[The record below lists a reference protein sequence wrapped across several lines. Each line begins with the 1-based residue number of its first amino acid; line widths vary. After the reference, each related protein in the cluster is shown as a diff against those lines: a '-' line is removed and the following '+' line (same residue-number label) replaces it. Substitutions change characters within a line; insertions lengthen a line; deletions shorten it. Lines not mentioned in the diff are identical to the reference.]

1 MEARTWSE
9 SRFSRLFLIGI
20 FIDLVNPPEDWIV
33 GMRLFRG
40 PFLIILFLF
49 LLSINLYVLK
59 NFNINYVKIFKLK
72 GGNKENHFKKILAIS
87 LLLFAVYIVSL
98 SYFIHPSIFNV
109 SIPRYTVPLIL
120 YGFMALILI
129 LLGLTDHSFW
139 MFTIGFKTILAPVFI
154 VREG

>member
-1 MEARTWSE
+1 MT
-9 SRFSRLFLIGI
+9 
-20 FIDLVNPPEDWIV
+20 PPEDWIV

-59 NFNINYVKIFKLK
+59 NFNINYDKILKLK
-72 GGNKENHFKKILAIS
+72 GRNKKNHFKKILAIS

-139 MFTIGFKTILAPVFI
+139 MFTVGFKTILAPVFI